1 MWEKYHQIRSSDQ
14 FVARWKQ
21 FLQLSGARASP
32 TLFQHITD
40 IIFNHLIEKHF
51 PTCTTPATQ
60 STEDIPSLDY
70 NERNAVRYISGY
82 ITRSVY
88 RTLKDSKH
96 KFKDELCLCLAELN
110 DVDPGEMEDESN
122 EWMNEVDRGGLKH
135 VTNMTYMLFA
145 SAELEIRKYLAKS
158 QGRHELNIAAA
169 KDNVI
174 ASEDVQFY
182 WCMATSDW
190 EAEVSSVL
198 LDMLIERFVKIR
210 GHSTA
215 RAWLEEY
222 KQKTK
227 KSVQKSKGVRKQLI
241 SKTSNSTST
250 NTANSLDIEDQ
261 AED

>member
-110 DVDPGEMEDESN
+110 DVDPGEMVN
-122 EWMNEVDRGGLKH
+122 TNLK
-135 VTNMTYMLFA
+135 TNYAYALP
-145 SAELEIRKYLAKS
+145 S
-158 QGRHELNIAAA
+158 
-169 KDNVI
+169 
-174 ASEDVQFY
+174 
-182 WCMATSDW
+182 
-190 EAEVSSVL
+190 
-198 LDMLIERFVKIR
+198 
-210 GHSTA
+210 
-215 RAWLEEY
+215 
-222 KQKTK
+222 
-227 KSVQKSKGVRKQLI
+227 
-241 SKTSNSTST
+241 
-250 NTANSLDIEDQ
+250 
-261 AED
+261 